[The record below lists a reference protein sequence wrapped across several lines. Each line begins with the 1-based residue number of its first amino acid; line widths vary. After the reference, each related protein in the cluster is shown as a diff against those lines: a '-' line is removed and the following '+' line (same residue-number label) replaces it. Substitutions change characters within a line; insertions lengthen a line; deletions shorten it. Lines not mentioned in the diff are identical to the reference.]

1 MARASMLANAANA
14 TTGDWINILGPKMAL
29 AITGTF
35 DGGTVALEAT
45 IDGTNALPVNYQGG
59 GVVEVTDQ
67 VIDLVID
74 FLPQTYQI
82 RLVTSGGGGSMSV
95 TGILTT

>member
-1 MARASMLANAANA
+1 MARASMLTNAANA
-14 TTGDWINILGPKMAL
+14 TTGKWINILGPKMAL
-29 AITGTF
+29 AIVGTF

-45 IDGTNALPVNYQGG
+45 IDGVNALPANYQGG
-59 GVVEVTDQ
+59 GVVELTDEI
-67 VIDLVID
+67 VDLIID

-95 TGILTT
+95 TGTLTT